1 MNEELRKILEENSL
15 SEYIE
20 VLEREK
26 LLTVEDLKSLSQD
39 DYKELGINA
48 LGDRKKFLKLFA
60 DNSSSQTEI
69 INAVVVQDDEEYINT
84 TRRGRK
90 LCYKTSN
97 PNHFYCP
104 KCHSSV
110 NEDASLCW
118 NCNEDL
124 VDKNYIVPTESSFQS
139 HDTLEYSKTADSPHI
154 VINNAGEHSSAAHT
168 GLAGVLG
175 GIIGAVAVIVIILII
190 LSNESWSFTL

>member
-1 MNEELRKILEENSL
+1 MNEELRNLLKENNL

-20 VLEREK
+20 IFEREK
-26 LLTVEDLKSLSQD
+26 QD

-48 LGDRKKFLKLFA
+48 LGDRKKFLKLFS
-60 DNSSSQTEI
+60 DNSSTQAEI
-69 INAVVVQDDEEYINT
+69 INAVVVQDEEFIT
-84 TRRGRK
+84 TIRNGRK
-90 LCYKTSN
+90 LCYKSSN

-110 NEDASLCW
+110 HEDASLCW

-124 VDKNYIVPTESSFQS
+124 VDKTTPIVSTSSAHQGYNTLTQS
-139 HDTLEYSKTADSPHI
+139 YAGFEYSKPSEPQNI
-154 VINNAGEHSSAAHT
+154 VINNAGEHSSTAHT